1 MTVEF
6 ESPKYQFTEGQTVEV
21 VITKSGVVDSE
32 IVVNVT
38 GGGFVVLGVFPAG
51 SESPN
56 NITISLELPD
66 DNVALEPDQDIEL
79 SLSLVNPSSLV
90 VVGLDRTTV
99 TIVDDDGELLCV
111 FVFLSVYIE
120 SLCIRTCGYV
130 YVVHNCDIV
139 GILLACVC
147 QVLEL

>member
-6 ESPKYQFTEGQTVEV
+6 ESPTYQFTEGQSVEV

-56 NITISLELPD
+56 NITTSLELPD
-66 DNVALEPDQDIEL
+66 DNVALEPDQDIDL
-79 SLSLVNPSSLV
+79 SLSLVMPGPLV

-99 TIVDDDGELLCV
+99 TIVDDDGEHLSVCV
-111 FVFLSVYIE
+111 FLFLGVCMREIVY
-120 SLCIRTCGYV
+120 TCRYV
-130 YVVHNCDIV
+130 YVVHNCDNYS
-139 GILLACVC
+139 GH
-147 QVLEL
+147 

>member
-6 ESPKYQFTEGQTVEV
+6 ESPKYQFTEGQSVEV
-21 VITKSGVVDSE
+21 VITKSGVVDSD

-56 NITISLELPD
+56 NITVSFALPD

-79 SLSLVNPSSLV
+79 SLSLVMPSPLV
-90 VVGLDRTTV
+90 VVGLNRTTV

-111 FVFLSVYIE
+111 CFAFKC
-120 SLCIRTCGYV
+120 LCER
-130 YVVHNCDIV
+130 
-139 GILLACVC
+139 ACVC
-147 QVLEL
+147 MWVCLCST

>member
-1 MTVEF
+1 MTIEF
-6 ESPKYQFTEGQTVEV
+6 ESPTYQFTEGQSVEV

-79 SLSLVNPSSLV
+79 SLSLVSSSTLV

-99 TIVDDDGELLCV
+99 TIVDDDGKH
-111 FVFLSVYIE
+111 LSVCVCVCVC
-120 SLCIRTCGYV
+120 LCSYVSVMRELVYTCGYV
-130 YVVHNCDIV
+130 M
-139 GILLACVC
+139 
-147 QVLEL
+147 

>member
-1 MTVEF
+1 MVICFSHTHTTVVVAVEF
-6 ESPKYQFTEGQTVEV
+6 ESPTYQFTEGQSVEV

-51 SESPN
+51 SERPN

-79 SLSLVNPSSLV
+79 SLSLVNPSPLV
-90 VVGLDRTTV
+90 VVGLNRTTV
-99 TIVDDDGELLCV
+99 TIVDDDGELLCMYNV
-111 FVFLSVYIE
+111 FVFVCACERKL
-120 SLCIRTCGYV
+120 LC
-130 YVVHNCDIV
+130 
-139 GILLACVC
+139 
-147 QVLEL
+147 